1 MKKKFTPILGD
12 LSQLSEQAQTEYVL
26 GVCEHLQVPAE
37 LGLVVLAFMDT
48 GDGSRQKIV
57 YVKRGATDIIRD
69 KKKINVTSLAPL
81 NGDGYVGFTA
91 TGTDSTGRQEMA
103 VGAVSI
109 KGLSGQAV
117 ANAIKTAQT
126 QSLRR
131 MTLQFAGGGFL
142 DETEVN
148 EKTTNIATS
157 SLPLSQIAQPTVP
170 PNASAGKDITEPAVS
185 PNETP
190 KPELAEG
197 TAEPSAHPVVQAE
210 EPRRKRRKK
219 MVTLDSVVEE
229 AKRMDLAPVSL
240 SETFQAELEPIKIPA
255 EIFEL
260 KHPPVPPPAPKTE
273 EADLRLEVRPVDLKP
288 EVAACTKEQ
297 QDEFR
302 RRFSIYVNDILPKG
316 GFLQSEKFGTRH
328 NKLKL
333 FVEKMF
339 PGVNTKNLSA
349 EQWNKFLGYLDTKVQ
364 EIGAAK
370 LVKVIDKEIGESN
383 A

>member
-26 GVCEHLQVPAE
+26 AVCEHLQVPAE

-48 GDGSRQKIV
+48 GDGARQKIV

-109 KGLSGQAV
+109 KGLSGHAV
-117 ANAIKTAQT
+117 ANAVKTAQT
-126 QSLRR
+126 QALRR

-157 SLPLSQIAQPTVP
+157 SLPLSQIAQPTVL

-185 PNETP
+185 PSETP
-190 KPELAEG
+190 KPELTGG
-197 TAEPSAHPVVQAE
+197 TVEP
-210 EPRRKRRKK
+210 
-219 MVTLDSVVEE
+219 
-229 AKRMDLAPVSL
+229 
-240 SETFQAELEPIKIPA
+240 
-255 EIFEL
+255 
-260 KHPPVPPPAPKTE
+260 
-273 EADLRLEVRPVDLKP
+273 
-288 EVAACTKEQ
+288 
-297 QDEFR
+297 
-302 RRFSIYVNDILPKG
+302 
-316 GFLQSEKFGTRH
+316 
-328 NKLKL
+328 
-333 FVEKMF
+333 
-339 PGVNTKNLSA
+339 
-349 EQWNKFLGYLDTKVQ
+349 
-364 EIGAAK
+364 
-370 LVKVIDKEIGESN
+370 
-383 A
+383 